1 MADFVEEVRIDAG
14 LYVHPL
20 FSGGGGGLEHVGGVQ
35 LLQGDVNFDGLDAVE
50 VGCSWAGECSVDN
63 IFEQEAS
70 VAEEY
75 GGLLGVVGL
84 GDMQFW

>member
-35 LLQGDVNFDGLDAVE
+35 LLQGDVDFGCLNTVELDR
-50 VGCSWAGECSVDN
+50 SWAGECSVN
-63 IFEQEAS
+63 NLFERETS

-75 GGLLGVVGL
+75 SGLLGVAGL
-84 GDMQFW
+84 GDG